1 MPPVV
6 PWMTRTDQYILD
18 LLETGIALP
27 PKVIHLNL
35 RRIHGEDA
43 PSRRQIS
50 RRLRNELTEHGLVYQ
65 PFEGEARGL
74 YAITDLGKRYFHDS
88 DAEPA
93 EFVADID
100 DNG

>member
-1 MPPVV
+1 
-6 PWMTRTDQYILD
+6 MTRTDQYILE
-18 LLETGIALP
+18 LLEADIALP

-35 RRIHGEDA
+35 RREHGEDA
-43 PSRRQIS
+43 PSRRQVS

-65 PFEGEARGL
+65 PFAGEVRGV

-93 EFVADID
+93 EFVASVD
-100 DNG
+100 DSG